1 MVLGHGVITRPFI
14 RISRFWHV
22 RVSGDGKSSRQLHNT
37 GTRFRGLMTPHTT
50 PGLPHTTTV
59 ATTHPW
65 TVPFLAMDF
74 DMGVPAILT
83 CESTVAY
90 RARERTFMG
99 VSTQMS
105 DKLMAFGEWVVVA
118 TGAPLP

>member
-1 MVLGHGVITRPFI
+1 MVLDHGVITRKFTHI
-14 RISRFWHV
+14 GRFRHI
-22 RVSGDGKSSRQLHNT
+22 RVSGDGKSSRQLHNP
-37 GTRFRGLMTPHTT
+37 GTCFRGLMTPHTT

-65 TVPFLAMDF
+65 TVPFLAVDF
-74 DMGVPAILT
+74 DMGVPAILA

-99 VSTQMS
+99 MSTQMS

-118 TGAPLP
+118 TGASLP